1 MAARLPKSGVV
12 VPVSGTSPV
21 CAVVPISGRNFLG
34 NTPPQSPAVGVPV
47 SALGVAVYGTA
58 TVPASGARGQI
69 SGARQLSDVR
79 ADGSPAVKD
88 CLKCLRRAFLC
99 ICKVSSMRGAA
110 LRRVMLVLWH
120 VDGSTT
126 CVPAEATGSWLLAS
140 PNVVLLLRLARGV
153 ALWWPSCRGVFGQ
166 VKTEFSTSACK
177 ICNVS
182 IEKLNYVYSITSISW
197 AF

>member
-1 MAARLPKSGVV
+1 MCGRPYLGPQLPWQH
-12 VPVSGTSPV
+12 TSPKPG
-21 CAVVPISGRNFLG
+21 CGRPCLRCG
-34 NTPPQSPAVGVPV
+34 RRC
-47 SALGVAVYGTA
+47 LWHA

-79 ADGSPAVKD
+79 ADGSPVVKD

-153 ALWWPSCRGVFGQ
+153 ALWWPSCRGGLW
-166 VKTEFSTSACK
+166 TSE
-177 ICNVS
+177 N
-182 IEKLNYVYSITSISW
+182 
-197 AF
+197 

>member
-1 MAARLPKSGVV
+1 VSLLTPPPPETSSLAARLPKSGVV

-79 ADGSPAVKD
+79 ADGSPVVKD

-126 CVPAEATGSWLLAS
+126 CVPAEATGSWLAVGIS
-140 PNVVLLLRLARGV
+140 KRGPPPTPSARRGSVVAV
-153 ALWWPSCRGVFGQ
+153 V
-166 VKTEFSTSACK
+166 
-177 ICNVS
+177 
-182 IEKLNYVYSITSISW
+182 
-197 AF
+197 